1 MERDESRGDLML
13 SRELFADALQGAAD
27 DPSPFRDHGHAAAV
41 ADQCLRLFETQADV
55 AAEIQRTGGGA
66 AFTSTVSDDEIPDIR
81 MYDAAEYTHAHRA
94 GTLPVPLPL
103 KTVARRAQ
111 NRKAS

>member
-27 DPSPFRDHGHAAAV
+27 EPSPLRDRGYASTV
-41 ADQCLRLFETQADV
+41 ADQCLRLFETQSDV
-55 AAEIQRTGGGA
+55 AAEIRRTGGGA
-66 AFTSTVSDDEIPDIR
+66 GFTSTVRDDEVPDIR

-94 GTLPVPLPL
+94 GRLPAPLPL
-103 KTVARRAQ
+103 TAVTRRAR
-111 NRKAS
+111 NRMAS